1 MTSDI
6 WTDYKGK
13 IKKVDLVIGVR
24 LSGKMFISVLTNW
37 ELGAEQ
43 FSCLSS
49 RTFQTARGPSW
60 LKAFSDFDWTEMCSN
75 KQAFSLTRR
84 VMFLQNNI
92 PVKTPDDL
100 MSTCFAVMSLHNAQP
115 GIYFGS
121 PSLSLIVQV
130 LIVWSPGLTQFWAI
144 AMHCDPASCNSQSER
159 SIKLWWLTNWQ
170 GQSSKGD

>member
-1 MTSDI
+1 MSMTSDI
-6 WTDYKGK
+6 WTNCKSK

-92 PVKTPDDL
+92 PVKNSWWPDVHL
-100 MSTCFAVMSLHNAQP
+100 LCSNEFAQCTTRNLFWQPQPVVNSAGFNSLVPWSDPVLSHCNA
-115 GIYFGS
+115 
-121 PSLSLIVQV
+121 
-130 LIVWSPGLTQFWAI
+130 
-144 AMHCDPASCNSQSER
+144 
-159 SIKLWWLTNWQ
+159 LW
-170 GQSSKGD
+170 SSKL